1 MASLDPTTSVSSS
14 PCCGMPAAAA
24 GRHVLPQKT
33 PRVLVMTDG
42 FVRRLI
48 PEHQIEFVHAGRH
61 ARKHRKCI
69 DQGFEAGSVPA
80 MPMHIALLEHQ
91 SSTLTQ
97 APATRSLA
105 GT

>member
-1 MASLDPTTSVSSS
+1 
-14 PCCGMPAAAA
+14 
-24 GRHVLPQKT
+24 
-33 PRVLVMTDG
+33 MTDG